1 MLWEY
6 RYAKS
11 TVFESARL
19 VALRMRIL
27 ARLFNTR
34 RGTMA
39 TETVVNSLGKALQDD
54 KKPGEEQVLQFKD
67 FVWDQFI
74 KYISSAILALTIL
87 NLSVE
92 FLRGGG
98 VLCFPPLNTKSV
110 GFS

>member
-1 MLWEY
+1 
-6 RYAKS
+6 
-11 TVFESARL
+11 
-19 VALRMRIL
+19 
-27 ARLFNTR
+27 
-34 RGTMA
+34 MA
-39 TETVVNSLGKALQDD
+39 AETVVNSLGKALQDD

-110 GFS
+110 GFA